1 MLKILKVNLDI
12 FFYFYDFYLS
22 PNKENENEKI
32 KQKETKSTF
41 LKFDNIIIKVLLF
54 IKDYERELVIEVD
67 IRKKRKV
74 KKVIEFIKRTK
85 KNIRRIKK

>member
-1 MLKILKVNLDI
+1 MI
-12 FFYFYDFYLS
+12 FHLS
-22 PNKENENEKI
+22 PNKENRNEKI

-41 LKFDNIIIKVLLF
+41 LKFDNIITKVLLF

-67 IRKKRKV
+67 IRRKRKV

>member
-1 MLKILKVNLDI
+1 MI
-12 FFYFYDFYLS
+12 FYLS
-22 PNKENENEKI
+22 PNKENRNEKI
-32 KQKETKSTF
+32 KQKETKSIF
-41 LKFDNIIIKVLLF
+41 LKFDNIITKVLLF

-67 IRKKRKV
+67 IRRKRKV

>member
-1 MLKILKVNLDI
+1 MI
-12 FFYFYDFYLS
+12 FYLS
-22 PNKENENEKI
+22 PNKENRNEKI

-41 LKFDNIIIKVLLF
+41 LKFDNIITKVLLF

-67 IRKKRKV
+67 IRRKRKV

>member
-32 KQKETKSTF
+32 KQKETKSIF
-41 LKFDNIIIKVLLF
+41 LKFDNIITKVLLF

-67 IRKKRKV
+67 IRRKRKV